1 MGRLVKWVKEFFK
14 DMRNMYEYL
23 SDKPNED
30 KIVKKGG
37 RDGV

>member
-1 MGRLVKWVKEFFK
+1 MRRLVKRIKEFFK
-14 DMRNMYEYL
+14 DMRNLHDYL
-23 SDKPNED
+23 SDKPYKD